1 MSDQYDLAVIGAGPG
16 GYVAALRAAH
26 HGLKV
31 ALIDK
36 RATPGGT
43 CLNVGCIPS
52 KTLLHATELYRLAKG
67 EHFARFGIR
76 VGEVSVDLDRLRQEK
91 DKAIGELAGGIRGLL
106 KKAKVAYIEG
116 AASFRG
122 LGVLEVAGKEIRAT
136 HVIIATGSKVAPLK
150 GVEADGD
157 RIMTSTEA
165 LDLKDVPKRLVV
177 VGAGFI
183 GLEIASIYN
192 RLGSEVTVL
201 EYADGIAPGLDE
213 EVAKAVAESLKKQGI
228 AIQTGVA
235 VQSARRKGDTV
246 LVSAK
251 GIEME
256 ADRVLVAVGRVP
268 VTDGLNLKA
277 LGITCDERGRIPV
290 DAAFATSAKGVYAIG
305 DVIAGPMLAHKA
317 EEEGIACVDR
327 IAGKA
332 AVLDHDLIPSVMYT
346 SPEAASVGLSEE
358 QLVKM
363 GRNYKKGVFPFLANS
378 RARAHR
384 ETEGFVKILADA
396 ESDLVLGVHM
406 LGELA
411 GTMIAQ
417 AAQAMALGATSED
430 IAYTCQAH
438 PTHSEA
444 VREAALAVCER
455 AIHL

>member
-1 MSDQYDLAVIGAGPG
+1 MSDQFDLAVIGAGPG

-36 RATPGGT
+36 RGPPGGT

-52 KTLLHATELYRLAKG
+52 KTLLHATELYRQAKG

-76 VGEVSVDLDRLRQEK
+76 VGEIGIDIGRLRQEK
-91 DKAIGELAGGIRGLL
+91 DKAIRELTGGIRGLL
-106 KKAKVAYIEG
+106 KKAKVEYIEG

-122 LGVLEVAGKEIRAT
+122 PGTIEVAGREVRAA
-136 HVIIATGSKVAPLK
+136 HAIIATGSKAAPLK
-150 GVEADGD
+150 GVAADGD
-157 RIMTSTEA
+157 RIMTSSEA
-165 LDLKDVPKRLVV
+165 LDLKDVPARLLVI
-177 VGAGFI
+177 GAGFI

-192 RLGSEVTVL
+192 RLGSKVTVL
-201 EYADGIAPGLDE
+201 DYAESVAPGLDA
-213 EVAKAVAESLKKQGI
+213 EVARAVAEILEKQGI
-228 AIQTGVA
+228 AIRTGIA
-235 VQSARRKGDTV
+235 VQSARKTGDTV
-246 LVSAK
+246 TVSAK
-251 GIEME
+251 DLAME
-256 ADRVLVAVGRVP
+256 ADRVLVATGRLP
-268 VTDGLNLKA
+268 VTEGLNLQA

-327 IAGKA
+327 IAGRA
-332 AVLDHDLIPSVMYT
+332 AVIDHALIPSVLYT
-346 SPEAASVGLSEE
+346 SPEAASVGLTEE
-358 QLVKM
+358 QLAKA
-363 GRNYKKGVFPFLANS
+363 GRNYKRGLFPFLANS

-384 ETEGFVKILADA
+384 ETDGFVKILADA

-406 LGELA
+406 LGEMA

-444 VREAALAVCER
+444 VREAALAVRER
-455 AIHL
+455 AIHV